1 MGRGL
6 KRKNTELSNEV
17 KANFA
22 ERMLGGPL
30 DFPG

>member
-6 KRKNTELSNEV
+6 KRKTLSNEV